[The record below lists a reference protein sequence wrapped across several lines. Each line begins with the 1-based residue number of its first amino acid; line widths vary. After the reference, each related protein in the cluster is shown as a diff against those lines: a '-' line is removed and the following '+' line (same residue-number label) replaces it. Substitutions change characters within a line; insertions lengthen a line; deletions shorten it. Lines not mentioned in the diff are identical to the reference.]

1 MKRPFLRLPLSHLR
15 LQESAHI
22 LRRDGPSI
30 GSAVVH
36 DKAPDA
42 VLEDEA
48 DGAGFA
54 LLVVRHGLH
63 DPIDRHF
70 LGNLRGKAY
79 RPQERLD
86 PRDVGGAAVSQALA
100 EAGLKGQADRHAL
113 AVIEGV
119 PGGSLQRPADRV
131 AEIQSH
137 APVALVDVRGHKI
150 AFDLAVAPCRELGQG
165 VVADELGGAEPP
177 LDERVL
183 EGLEENRV
191 GDAGVL
197 DGLSE
202 PLANLPIGQREP
214 PVEVDEH
221 RGRLVECA
229 DEIGGRWGVD
239 RRLPSDRGVR
249 RAQQRRRQAD
259 VRDPPSERRGHEA
272 GEVGDD
278 AASESLCPGA
288 ERVLVEP
295 DRRLHPVSSA
305 RIRAEGALRHW
316 EMMPTVVR
324 AFMVK
329 KVVLMGPEST
339 GKTVLARNLAM
350 YYNTEYVSEYKRSLL
365 DQVGD
370 NDTLLEDYPRIA
382 MSQYLAVYEART
394 RARKVLFVDTEALV
408 AQNYSGL
415 YEGFHQRIIDE
426 IARLQDYDLV
436 LYLSPDVPWVDD
448 GTRVF
453 GEEREEADA
462 GLRALLAKHGVEVVE
477 VNGSFARRLD
487 IAVNAV
493 DRLLE
498 AESAGSNGSAGA
510 AGAMAQ

>member
-1 MKRPFLRLPLSHLR
+1 MTSVGVLADRFSPLHCGHVAAIVRASTMVDALHVVVATDDAWEWDHLYRDARLHFFPSRYRERWLRAIFRDHP
-15 LQESAHI
+15 HI
-22 LRRDGPSI
+22 RVH
-30 GSAVVH
+30 AVH
-36 DKAPDA
+36 HPCTG
-42 VLEDEA
+42 DEA
-48 DGAGFA
+48 
-54 LLVVRHGLH
+54 
-63 DPIDRHF
+63 
-70 LGNLRGKAY
+70 
-79 RPQERLD
+79 
-86 PRDVGGAAVSQALA
+86 
-100 EAGLKGQADRHAL
+100 ADRA
-113 AVIEGV
+113 EGA
-119 PGGSLQRPADRV
+119 RA
-131 AEIQSH
+131 IT
-137 APVALVDVRGHKI
+137 
-150 AFDLAVAPCRELGQG
+150 QG
-165 VVADELGGAEPP
+165 VGASITHVFSTGAE
-177 LDERVL
+177 
-183 EGLEENRV
+183 
-191 GDAGVL
+191 
-197 DGLSE
+197 
-202 PLANLPIGQREP
+202 
-214 PVEVDEH
+214 
-221 RGRLVECA
+221 
-229 DEIGGRWGVD
+229 
-239 RRLPSDRGVR
+239 
-249 RAQQRRRQAD
+249 
-259 VRDPPSERRGHEA
+259 
-272 GEVGDD
+272 DD
-278 AASESLCPGA
+278 AASDELYPGA
-288 ERVLVEP
+288 ERVLIEP
-295 DRRLHPVSSA
+295 DHRLHPVSSA

-498 AESAGSNGSAGA
+498 AESAGSNGSAGS
-510 AGAMAQ
+510 AGSVPR

>member
-1 MKRPFLRLPLSHLR
+1 MVDALHVVVATDDAWEWDHLYRNARLHFFPSRYRERWLRAIFRDHP
-15 LQESAHI
+15 HI
-22 LRRDGPSI
+22 RVH
-30 GSAVVH
+30 AVH
-36 DKAPDA
+36 HPRTG
-42 VLEDEA
+42 DEA
-48 DGAGFA
+48 
-54 LLVVRHGLH
+54 
-63 DPIDRHF
+63 
-70 LGNLRGKAY
+70 
-79 RPQERLD
+79 
-86 PRDVGGAAVSQALA
+86 
-100 EAGLKGQADRHAL
+100 ADRA
-113 AVIEGV
+113 EGA
-119 PGGSLQRPADRV
+119 RA
-131 AEIQSH
+131 IT
-137 APVALVDVRGHKI
+137 
-150 AFDLAVAPCRELGQG
+150 QG
-165 VVADELGGAEPP
+165 VGASITHVFSTGAE
-177 LDERVL
+177 
-183 EGLEENRV
+183 
-191 GDAGVL
+191 
-197 DGLSE
+197 
-202 PLANLPIGQREP
+202 
-214 PVEVDEH
+214 
-221 RGRLVECA
+221 
-229 DEIGGRWGVD
+229 
-239 RRLPSDRGVR
+239 
-249 RAQQRRRQAD
+249 
-259 VRDPPSERRGHEA
+259 
-272 GEVGDD
+272 DD
-278 AASESLCPGA
+278 AASDELYPGA
-288 ERVLVEP
+288 ERVLIEP
-295 DRRLHPVSSA
+295 DHRLHPVSSA

-415 YEGFHQRIIDE
+415 YEGFH
-426 IARLQDYDLV
+426 DLV

-498 AESAGSNGSAGA
+498 AESAGSNGSAGSVPR
-510 AGAMAQ
+510 